1 MADKILITGGA
12 GYIGSHLAKN
22 LLEKNYEVIVFDNLS
37 AGFNKPLA
45 ILKKK
50 FKNLTFICGDLSDR
64 PKLDEIFRSESIEA
78 VMHLAAKIYV
88 DESVANPGLYHRE
101 NYLNSVNLVE
111 AMLAAGVGKIIF
123 SSTAAIYGNPRYA
136 PIDEKHPANPL
147 SPYGQT
153 KLDFEKYL
161 AKIDNLHYVI
171 LRYFNVG
178 GADHEGLIGKSHLLS
193 QDILE
198 NIIKTAL
205 GQKEYFKIF
214 GNDYPTADGT
224 AVRDLVHVED
234 IAQAHI
240 LSLEQIGRAGREVF
254 NLGSE
259 NGFSVKEIIA
269 EAEKIIGRK
278 IAAATDKRREG
289 DPAVSIA
296 SAKKA
301 KDRLGWR
308 TKYDLAEI
316 IRTDWQ
322 WRQRHPLGYTK

>member
-1 MADKILITGGA
+1 MSAVLITGGA

-37 AGFNKPLA
+37 TGFNEPLA

-64 PKLDEIFRSESIEA
+64 PKIDEIFRSAPIEA

-88 DESVANPGLYHRE
+88 DESMINPELYHRE

-111 AMLAAGVGKIIF
+111 AMLTNGVNKIIF
-123 SSTAAIYGNPRYA
+123 SSTAAVYGNPQYV
-136 PIDEKHPANPL
+136 PIDEKHPTNPL

-161 AKIDNLHYVI
+161 AKIKNLQYVI

-178 GADHEGLIGKSHLLS
+178 GASSEGLIGKSHLSS

-214 GNDYPTADGT
+214 GADYPTADGT
-224 AVRDLVHVED
+224 AIRDLVHVED

-240 LSLEQIGRAGREVF
+240 LAMDQIGRAGRQIF

-259 NGFSVKEIIA
+259 NGFSVKEIVAKA
-269 EAEKIIGRK
+269 EEIIGCK
-278 IAAATDKRREG
+278 ISVATDKRREG
-289 DPAVSIA
+289 DAAVSVA

-301 KDRLGWR
+301 KDKLGWQ
-308 TKYDLAEI
+308 TKSDLAEI
-316 IRTDWQ
+316 IKTDWQ
-322 WRQRHPLGYTK
+322 WRKRHPLGYTK